1 MREHYEFKQEYAFKP
16 GDVIAF
22 SGSYLGSDLINLAT
36 QGIPR
41 WSASHVGIVANPPSS
56 VYVGGGMTRFHNKP
70 IIFESYEEPENPCV
84 INGMMDSGVQGHDIE
99 DRIYRYKGKVWVY
112 PLSRTLYPHESRRL
126 TQGLLRD
133 IDKPYDKEDV
143 AKAGGILLPLAF
155 SLFRK
160 QDFSAYFCSEL
171 VASKLSDIGLF
182 LTSSAGKWSPN
193 SLVRALRKAGVIQKP
208 IRLK

>member
-1 MREHYEFKQEYAFKP
+1 MVHEYDYKP

-56 VYVGGGMTRFHNKP
+56 VFINGKKRSYRGIP
-70 IIFESYEEPENPCV
+70 IVFESYEEPENPCV
-84 INGMMDSGVQGHDIE
+84 INGMMDSGVQGHNIGS
-99 DRIYRYKGKVWVY
+99 RIRRYKGKVWVY
-112 PLSRTLYPHESRRL
+112 PLSRTLYPHESHRL
-126 TQGLLRD
+126 TERLFRD

-143 AKAGGILLPLAF
+143 TKAGGILLPLAF

-193 SLVRALRKAGVIQKP
+193 SLVRALRKAGVIRKP